1 MAVRRPDLA
10 GDVRPLGAVGQIHP
24 VQANVRDKPSVER
37 AAAGADIVINLTGI
51 LFEGGKQRFEAVQTL
66 GAKNVAEAAAAAGAS
81 KMVHMSALGA
91 DAESESDYA
100 RSKALGEQEVLK
112 AFPDAVIIRP
122 SIIFGAEDGFFNM
135 FGALARLSPV
145 LPLVGGE
152 TKMQPIYVGDVA
164 DAFDVAVEG
173 GVKGGKI
180 YEIGGPNVETMKEL
194 LQRLLREIERKNLL
208 LPIPTPIAKVI
219 GRVMQI
225 LPKPMLTVDQVK
237 LLQHDNVVSEEAQ
250 KEKRTLKAFGIEPT
264 TMGAILPTYLWRFM
278 KNGQFD
284 RRTEPLK
291 RD

>member
-1 MAVRRPDLA
+1 
-10 GDVRPLGAVGQIHP
+10 
-24 VQANVRDKPSVER
+24 
-37 AAAGADIVINLTGI
+37 
-51 LFEGGKQRFEAVQTL
+51 
-66 GAKNVAEAAAAAGAS
+66 
-81 KMVHMSALGA
+81 
-91 DAESESDYA
+91 
-100 RSKALGEQEVLK
+100 
-112 AFPDAVIIRP
+112 
-122 SIIFGAEDGFFNM
+122 M